1 MSYPFRTELVAENTI
16 FGTQQSVWK
25 EILWGKSVLE
35 ENIRTLRFTTGGSLR
50 MLSVGILIQSFERQV
65 SETVLQLPPKKLCWY
80 RLHFA
85 SACLVRMYCIIK
97 RTINTCESFHAHFNA
112 LFYSVH
118 HKIFVL
124 VSALQKKYRMR
135 PTSKWEVPLRE
146 DLENQ
151 LHSNKRT

>member
-1 MSYPFRTELVAENTI
+1 
-16 FGTQQSVWK
+16 
-25 EILWGKSVLE
+25 
-35 ENIRTLRFTTGGSLR
+35 

-65 SETVLQLPPKKLCWY
+65 SGTVLQVPPKKLCWY

-124 VSALQKKYRMR
+124 VSALQKKIQNETYIKMR
-135 PTSKWEVPLRE
+135 STTTWRFRKPATFKQE
-146 DLENQ
+146 DSISYKSGQCRVNLISRIEFVSYVSYKFLSNTQ
-151 LHSNKRT
+151 L